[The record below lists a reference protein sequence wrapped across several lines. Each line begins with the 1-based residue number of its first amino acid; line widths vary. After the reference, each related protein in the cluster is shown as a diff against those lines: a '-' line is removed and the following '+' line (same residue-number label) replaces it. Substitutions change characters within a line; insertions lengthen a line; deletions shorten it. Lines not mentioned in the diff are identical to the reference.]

1 MKVGLIYDP
10 IYLEHD
16 TGPHVENRHRLEQTV
31 AVLEQSQ
38 LLPELVSLPPRAA
51 SMDELL
57 LVHGQEYILRV
68 ESVCQ
73 KGGGWLDADTVT
85 SSASY
90 EAALYAAGGVLR
102 GVDAIMA
109 GEVNS
114 AFGLVRPPGHHAT
127 YLRAMGF
134 CLFNNIAIAARY
146 ALKNHGLQRILIAD
160 FDVHHGN
167 GTQETFY
174 SDPQVLYF
182 STHQYPFYPGTGAID
197 EIGHGAGRGM
207 TVNCPLPAWCGD
219 AEYLRLFNQVL
230 VPVARRFQP
239 ELIMVSAGYDSHWA
253 DPIALMEVD
262 VDGFAEMVTILSQLA
277 QELCGGRLLFT
288 LEGGYHVEAL
298 AYSIKA
304 TLEVLL
310 GRPRT
315 EEPLGKAS
323 GRRNPASVDSI
334 VDAIKKVHGLS

>member
-16 TGPHVENRHRLEQTV
+16 TGQHVENRHRLEQTV

-38 LLPELVSLPPRAA
+38 LLPELVSLSPRAA

-57 LVHGQEYILRV
+57 LVHGQEHILRV
-68 ESVCQ
+68 ENVCQ

-102 GVDAIMA
+102 GVDAVMA

-114 AFGLVRPPGHHAT
+114 AFALVRPPGHHAT

-207 TVNCPLPAWCGD
+207 TVNCPLPAWCGN

-262 VDGFAEMVTILSQLA
+262 ADGFAEMVTILSQLA
-277 QELCGGRLLFT
+277 QELCDGRLLFT
-288 LEGGYHVEAL
+288 LEGGYHLEAL

-304 TLEVLL
+304 TLEILL

-323 GRRNPASVDSI
+323 GRRNPASIDSI
-334 VDAIKKVHGLS
+334 VDAIKRVHGLS